1 MELLTTIKNN
11 STQFIVIM
19 AVILLASTATMTALG
34 GGLTGMD
41 CCLLVLMT
49 IVTIPQTLR

>member
-34 GGLTGMD
+34 GGLTGSD
-41 CCLLVLMT
+41 CCPL
-49 IVTIPQTLR
+49 